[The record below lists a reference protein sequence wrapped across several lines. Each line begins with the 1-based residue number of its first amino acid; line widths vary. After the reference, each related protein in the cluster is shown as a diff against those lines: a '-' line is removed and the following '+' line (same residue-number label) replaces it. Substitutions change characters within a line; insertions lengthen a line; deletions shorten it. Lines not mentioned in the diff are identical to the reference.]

1 MSPPDPVSPSSA
13 ERTAPTGASPAG
25 SADSSRGSAGPDRPS
40 AAPPVVI
47 GICGRALAGKSTCAQ
62 AMVGHCGGRVVA
74 MADSLRDVVEAA
86 FGSRYETQEAKLA
99 TDPFWAPRLG
109 ERWSTGRQILQ
120 RVGSELF
127 RELVHP
133 DFWLFHLELRLSRLA
148 TQPLIVIPD
157 VRFDNEAQWVR
168 AHGGWM
174 LHLLRADQPP
184 SADAHQSERGVSPAH
199 VDQVVTSSS
208 VAMTEAFGRDLA
220 VARLRR

>member
-1 MSPPDPVSPSSA
+1 MSPPDPVSHPS
-13 ERTAPTGASPAG
+13 
-25 SADSSRGSAGPDRPS
+25 PDRF
-40 AAPPVVI
+40 AAGAESPRGACPVLI

-148 TQPLIVIPD
+148 GEPLIVIPD

-174 LHLLRADQPP
+174 LHLIRADQPP
-184 SADAHQSERGVSPAH
+184 SADAHQSERGISPAH
-199 VDQVVTSSS
+199 IDQVLTSSA

-220 VARLRR
+220 TARLGR